1 MKENKWYN
9 IHINANYKKE
19 NFIILNKK
27 KIKDKK
33 CKSNNIPEN
42 SLSKNRK
49 LINDSKLYKLKS
61 FPNNNFFASIFKL
74 IIITLFY
81 SPILAIKE
89 IKLRKI
95 NYISE
100 ITLII
105 NGSGDQRILGK
116 EFKYNLSEIYV
127 NGINQT
133 KFDFKVYGLNK
144 AINHITLRWDYEFKD
159 CSYMFN
165 NIPNIIEIDLSK
177 LNLPKI
183 TNMLKMFQ
191 NCVSL
196 TSINLNNLDT
206 SSVGDMRDLFAS
218 CISLKSLNLS
228 NFSTKS
234 ATNLG
239 QLFYNCTSI
248 TSLDL
253 SSFVTSKAT
262 RMDSMF
268 AYCNSLT
275 SLDLSNFNTSSV
287 GDMSGMFR
295 DCKSLKILNL
305 GNFKT
310 SSVNNMN
317 RMFASCSIIIS
328 LNLKSFDTSK
338 VTNMENMFFSIKKL
352 TSLDLSNFVTSSV
365 TNMNRMFNGCSSLIS
380 LNLNSFKTSSVEGM
394 ANMFDNCVRLISLN
408 IDNFNIAKVKDMSNM
423 FSNCPSLISLNL
435 ASFKTSSSLTK
446 YNQMFEN
453 NNNLLKYCFIEES
466 IPQIVSDLN
475 NSNPN
480 YINSCSDICFKTEQK
495 IKFTENKECVY
506 DCSDSLYNFE
516 YNDICYNSCPKG
528 THNIEN
534 NNNLCE
540 KCSPLTFFNKSCQ
553 IDINDLTEKSE
564 IIKEIRDELLYDTI
578 DNPFYELVFN
588 TINEE
593 KQDLIIEEE
602 NIVYQLTSSDNQN
615 NNEYNNYS
623 VILLGDCEKKL
634 KEYYNINDNGTLVI
648 FKQEYYEEGSL
659 IPIIDYEIYYP
670 YKNKKLN
677 LSICED
683 IPIDIV
689 IPVTINENEIYKHN
703 LSSDYY
709 NDICFSYT
717 TEKGTDIILTDR
729 KNEYYQKNLALCEDN
744 CEFVRYDNRTR
755 KAICQC
761 KVKSTFTSFLDF
773 SFDKDKLLDNIIN
786 IKNKI
791 NIYVVKCYKLLFSKK
806 GIIKNIGSYIL
817 LIIIILNIPLGI
829 IFIIKEYK
837 LLHLQIDN
845 ILKSNQ
851 KGKKKYKV
859 RGSQIFKINK
869 KSKIRLEDKKSE
881 IKEKK
886 KNISSKR
893 KSQKIDIFGSDSKT
907 NDFIN
912 GKSNN
917 NLKLKNDD
925 KLIEN
930 KNINQKKT
938 YNNKILGSSAN
949 KIKIKKFNDYEINKL
964 TYKKAMKVDHR
975 TFKEYYISLLKR
987 KQILIFTFYT
997 KDDYNSKII
1006 KISLLL
1012 FSFAL
1017 YFTINALF
1025 FSDSTMHKIYEDE
1038 GTFDFI
1044 YQIPQILYSTALS
1057 SINNALISY
1066 LSLSE
1071 KNILIIKNTK
1081 EKNKENLSKLVY
1093 EIKKCLIIKFI
1104 LFFLFNFL
1112 SLIFFWY
1119 YLGCFCAVYKN
1130 TQIHLIKDTLV
1141 SFSLSLLY
1149 PFGLCLLPGIFRI
1162 KALNSKNQDKECMYN
1177 FSKLLQLI

>member
-9 IHINANYKKE
+9 IHIEANYKKE
-19 NFIILNKK
+19 KFIILNKK

-33 CKSNNIPEN
+33 FKSNNIPKN
-42 SLSKNRK
+42 SLFKNK
-49 LINDSKLYKLKS
+49 NFLYNSKLYKLKA
-61 FPNNNFFASIFKL
+61 FRNNNFLLIIFKL

-89 IKLRKI
+89 IILRKL
-95 NYISE
+95 NYFTE

-105 NGSGDQRILGK
+105 KGNGTQRILNN
-116 EFKYNLSEIYV
+116 EFKSLPSEIYV

-133 KFDFKVYGLNK
+133 KFDYKVYGLKNT
-144 AINHITLRWDYEFKD
+144 INIITLRWEDQLKD
-159 CSYMFN
+159 CSNMFN
-165 NIPNIIEIDLSK
+165 NILNVIEIDFSK
-177 LNLPKI
+177 FGSQRI

-191 NCVSL
+191 NCESL
-196 TSINLNNLDT
+196 TSINFNNLDT
-206 SSVGDMRDLFAS
+206 SSVGDMRDLFAG
-218 CISLKSLNLS
+218 CVSLKSLNLS
-228 NFSTKS
+228 NFSIKS
-234 ATNLG
+234 ATNLYK
-239 QLFYNCTSI
+239 LFSNCSSL

-253 SSFVTSKAT
+253 RSFNTSRVT
-262 RMDSMF
+262 RMESLF
-268 AYCNSLT
+268 EYCISLT
-275 SLDLSNFNTSSV
+275 SLDLSNFDTSNV
-287 GDMSGMFR
+287 GDMSSMFR
-295 DCKSLKILNL
+295 DCRSLKILNL

-310 SSVNNMN
+310 SSVTNMN
-317 RMFASCSIIIS
+317 RMFASCSILIS
-328 LNLKSFDTSK
+328 INLKSFDTSNVK
-338 VTNMENMFFSIKKL
+338 NMENMFFSIKKL
-352 TSLDLSNFVTSSV
+352 TSLDLSNFDTSSV
-365 TNMNRMFNGCSSLIS
+365 INMNRMFNGCSSLIS
-380 LNLNSFKTSSVEGM
+380 LNLNSFKTSKVEEM
-394 ANMFDNCVRLISLN
+394 AYMFDSCLRLISLN
-408 IDNFNIAKVKDMSNM
+408 IDNFNIAKVKDMSYM

-435 ASFKTSSSLTK
+435 VSFQESSLLTK
-446 YNQMFEN
+446 YSQMFAN
-453 NNNLLKYCFIEES
+453 NNNSTKYCFIEES

-480 YINSCSDICFKTEQK
+480 YINACSDTCFKTDQK
-495 IKFTENKECVY
+495 VKFTQNKECVY
-506 DCSDSLYNFE
+506 ECSDSIYNFE

-528 THNIEN
+528 THSLDN

-540 KCSPLTFFNKSCQ
+540 KCNPLTFFNKSCQ
-553 IDINDLTEKSE
+553 ININDLYEESE
-564 IIKEIRDELLYDTI
+564 IIKEIRDELLYDTS
-578 DNPFYELVFN
+578 DNPFYTLIFN
-588 TINEE
+588 TINKE

-602 NIVYQLTSSDNQN
+602 NTVYQLTSSDNQN

-634 KEYYNINDNGTLVI
+634 KEYYNINDNRTLII
-648 FKQEYYEEGSL
+648 FKQEHFEEGSL

-670 YKNKKLN
+670 YENKKLN
-677 LSICED
+677 LSICEE
-683 IPIDIV
+683 IPIGIV
-689 IPVTINENEIYKHN
+689 IPVKINESEIYKYN

-709 NDICFSYT
+709 NDVCFSYT
-717 TEKGTDIILTDR
+717 TDKGTDIILTDR
-729 KNEYYQKNLALCEDN
+729 KNEYYKKNLALCEDN
-744 CEFVRYDNRTR
+744 CDFVRYDNRTK

-761 KVKSTFTSFLDF
+761 KVKSTFTSYLDF

-791 NIYVVKCYKLLFSKK
+791 NIYVVKCYKLLFSKE
-806 GIIKNIGSYIL
+806 GLIKNIGSYIL

-829 IFIIKEYK
+829 IFLFKEYK
-837 LLHLQIDN
+837 LLHLKIDN
-845 ILKSNQ
+845 IIKSN
-851 KGKKKYKV
+851 KKSKKKYKV

-869 KSKIRLEDKKSE
+869 KSKIKLDDKISE
-881 IKEKK
+881 IEKK
-886 KNISSKR
+886 KNITPLR
-893 KSQKIDIFGSDSKT
+893 QSQKIKIFVSDSKT

-925 KLIEN
+925 ILIKN
-930 KNINQKKT
+930 KNINEKKI
-938 YNNKILGSSAN
+938 YNNKIDGSLAN
-949 KIKIKKFNDYEINKL
+949 KIKIKKYNDYEINKL
-964 TYKKAMKVDHR
+964 TYKKALKVDHR

-1006 KISLLL
+1006 KVSLLL

-1017 YFTINALF
+1017 YYTINALF
-1025 FSDSTMHKIYEDE
+1025 FSDSTMHKIYEEE
-1038 GTFDFI
+1038 GTFNFI
-1044 YQIPQILYSTALS
+1044 YQIPQIMYSTLLS
-1057 SINNALISY
+1057 SINNAIISY

-1081 EKNKENLSKLVY
+1081 EKNKENLTKLVY
-1093 EIKKCLIIKFI
+1093 EIKKCLIIKFV

-1112 SLIFFWY
+1112 SLISFWY

-1162 KALNSKNQDKECMYN
+1162 KALISKNQDKECMYK
-1177 FSKLLQLI
+1177 FSKILQLI